1 MQCAF
6 ALYDGQDDIAYQE
19 LLEPTIKARCL
30 EEIGGSRTAL
40 RRLLLCSS

>member
-6 ALYDGQDDIAYQE
+6 TLYNGQDDTAYQE
-19 LLEPTIKARCL
+19 LLEPAVQARCL
-30 EEIGGSRTAL
+30 EVIGGSRTAL